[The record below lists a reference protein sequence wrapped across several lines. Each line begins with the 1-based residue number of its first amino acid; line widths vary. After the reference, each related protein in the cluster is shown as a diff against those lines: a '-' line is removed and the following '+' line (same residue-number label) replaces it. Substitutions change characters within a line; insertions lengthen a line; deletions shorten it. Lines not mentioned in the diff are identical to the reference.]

1 MRSIGRLHDQ
11 RQAETLLDYLL
22 TLQIR
27 AKVERIETPDA
38 ATSFELWVFDEDR
51 REAAK
56 ESFDAFV
63 AEPHADRFLAA
74 SKAAA
79 RLRRDEIERE
89 HETRRKYQE
98 ANRAASPN
106 RYGRRPITMV
116 LLVLSILVFIMTDGA
131 DPKNGAPIMNKL
143 FISAY
148 DFGVYDF
155 GNLVEVREGQ
165 WWRLVTPI
173 FMHLSTVHILCN
185 MLWMMDFGKQIET
198 LRGSWK
204 MLLLT
209 LLFAVV
215 PNLLQYRMDGPAFGG
230 MSGVVYG
237 LFGYVWMKS
246 YYEPESGFQVQPF
259 AAVMMCVWFMLGLTY
274 DVYPLIRMANWAHG
288 GGLVLGLICGY
299 APTLLRSFRKS
310 G

>member
-11 RQAETLLDYLL
+11 RQAETLIDYLL

-38 ATSFELWVFDEDR
+38 ATAWELWVFDEDR

-56 ESFDAFV
+56 EAFDAFR
-63 AEPHADRFLAA
+63 AEPYADRFVSA
-74 SKAAA
+74 SKDAE

-89 HETRRKYQE
+89 YETRRKYQE

-116 LLVLSILVFIMTDGA
+116 LLVLSILVFFMTDGA
-131 DPKNGAPIMNKL
+131 DRVAGEPVMQEL
-143 FISAY
+143 RISNVPYGFA
-148 DFGVYDF
+148 G
-155 GNLVEVREGQ
+155 LLPLPEVRAGQ

-173 FMHLSTVHILCN
+173 FMHLSLVHIICN
-185 MLWMMDFGKQIET
+185 MLWLVDFGTQIESRRSS
-198 LRGSWK
+198 LK
-204 MLLLT
+204 MLLMT

-215 PNLLQYRMDGPAFGG
+215 PNLLQYRMEGPYFGG

-246 YYEPESGFQVQPF
+246 YYEPESGLYVQPF
-259 AAVMMCVWFMLGLTY
+259 AAVIMCVWFMLGLTY
-274 DVYPLIRMANWAHG
+274 EVYPLIRMANWAHG

-299 APTLLRSFRKS
+299 APTLLRSLRKS
-310 G
+310 T